1 MELQT
6 FIQTTPD
13 YLKEL
18 KKQNVY
24 VRNYSKLNLAIVKC
38 HVNQRYDYQNNPWLR
53 YCRGAV
59 INTNTNMLV
68 CVPPSKAIR
77 EENLKTLTDTFS
89 EENEYQP
96 LIEGTMI
103 NVFYH
108 NDEWMISTRS
118 NIGAKNYWDGKTP
131 FYEMFMES
139 IPNNEWF
146 DDLSKDCCYSFVLI
160 HRKNRIVCPVNMDS
174 VYQIECHK
182 MGETI
187 EPQQLRD
194 INGIY
199 SNVNLN
205 RDTLEN
211 YNGEL
216 PFVFKGFTIKKKGL
230 PRINWINPNYSY
242 VNNLKM
248 NHNDKFLNYISLRQ
262 NNLLKEYLKFFP
274 EDGFLFNDYRTK
286 FNSIKFELHESYLD
300 VFVRKEKTKDDVN
313 YALKPLIYELHKYY
327 LKDPK
332 KNIVT
337 TKVVNNYLHNLPGK
351 KIMFIC
357 NYLFQK

>member
-1 MELQT
+1 
-6 FIQTTPD
+6 
-13 YLKEL
+13 
-18 KKQNVY
+18 
-24 VRNYSKLNLAIVKC
+24 
-38 HVNQRYDYQNNPWLR
+38 
-53 YCRGAV
+53 
-59 INTNTNMLV
+59 
-68 CVPPSKAIR
+68 
-77 EENLKTLTDTFS
+77 
-89 EENEYQP
+89 
-96 LIEGTMI
+96 
-103 NVFYH
+103 
-108 NDEWMISTRS
+108 
-118 NIGAKNYWDGKTP
+118 
-131 FYEMFMES
+131 
-139 IPNNEWF
+139 
-146 DDLSKDCCYSFVLI
+146 
-160 HRKNRIVCPVNMDS
+160 MDS

-187 EPQQLRD
+187 EPQPLRD

-199 SNVNLN
+199 NNVNLN

-300 VFVRKEKTKDDVN
+300 VFVRKEKTKMM
-313 YALKPLIYELHKYY
+313 LIML
-327 LKDPK
+327 
-332 KNIVT
+332 
-337 TKVVNNYLHNLPGK
+337 
-351 KIMFIC
+351 
-357 NYLFQK
+357 